1 MNPIEQQEL
10 KHWLKVNAPILR
22 KYASDELAFMA
33 KLAGFS
39 ADSIYQIIPEAHR
52 DLQTHSTGK
61 IREDWFVN
69 RETDHIE
76 EKAGKPK
83 LMEQWRKLSLYEHGM
98 DWQ

>member
-1 MNPIEQQEL
+1 MNPIEIQEL
-10 KHWLKVNAPILR
+10 KWWLKANAHILR

-39 ADSIYQIIPEAHR
+39 QESIYKTIPEAHR
-52 DLQTHSTGK
+52 DLQTRTTGK

-76 EKAGKPK
+76 EKAGKPN
-83 LMEQWRKLSLYEHGM
+83 LSDQWRRLSLHERGIE
-98 DWQ
+98 